1 MTSTTQLPEWLD
13 KTSRLSTGEKTLVG
27 MLAVAVTMVIGLF
40 IGLSFFDYPS
50 ADDFCYAAKV
60 NQLGFFG
67 AQAFWYENWSGRY
80 TLNLAWT
87 ALMMSG
93 DIFQIYRYPPIIL
106 LVSTWLGFSFLTAK
120 IAQGGVSTPFIVL
133 SGGIWTLLFISGIPD
148 PAQTFYWIGGSFTY
162 QMPNI
167 FLIFLL
173 GLLIWRET
181 TAKDTR
187 LRKFIFVLSSLLVVA
202 TIGVNEIS
210 LLLTLIALGGGALHA
225 FSIRRD
231 SRLFW
236 TALLV
241 IGIGAT
247 LVSVLAPGNYQRYA
261 GIEQDTM
268 LRPTPWLAAFLYLP
282 WVALRLL
289 YWLSNLGLWASAVIL
304 LAITFHAAKARLYVD
319 GKFTKLFLVFPV
331 LWIGLIFV
339 LNAVGFLINRYPLPE
354 RAESVLYLLF
364 LLGWYPSF
372 IILVHFLVGDKIQF
386 GDRHLIAPAAVLLL
400 VSVLGTP
407 NVFEAYKDVYR
418 GYRYAQE
425 IRTRIDVIQAARNRG
440 EKNITVDSLS
450 RPPRTLF
457 ATDIATDPNNFR
469 NQCTREYYELE
480 SIRLGSPA
488 KP

>member
-1 MTSTTQLPEWLD
+1 MTPATPLPIGFNDSSPL
-13 KTSRLSTGEKTLVG
+13 SRAEKILVG
-27 MLAVAVTMVIGLF
+27 MLAIAVILVIGLF

-93 DIFQIYRYPPIIL
+93 DIFKIYRYPPILL
-106 LVSTWLGFSFLTAK
+106 LVSTWFSFSFLTAK
-120 IAQGGVSTPFIVL
+120 IARGSLSGFFIFL
-133 SGGIWTLLFISGIPD
+133 SGGIWTLLFISGVPD

-162 QMPNI
+162 QLPNI

-181 TAKDTR
+181 TAKDERSRT
-187 LRKFIFVLSSLLVVA
+187 LIFVLSSLLVVA

-210 LLLTLIALGGGALHA
+210 LLLTLTVLGGGTLYALGM
-225 FSIRRD
+225 RRD
-231 SRLFW
+231 SRRFW
-236 TALLV
+236 IALLV

-247 LVSVLAPGNYQRYA
+247 LVSVLAPGNYQRYVS
-261 GIEQDTM
+261 IEHDTM

-289 YWLSNLGLWASAVIL
+289 YWLSNLGLWAAAFIL
-304 LAITFHAAKARLYVD
+304 LVFTFPAARARLYID
-319 GKFTKLFLVFPV
+319 GKFAKLFLVFPV
-331 LWIGLIFV
+331 LWISLIFV

-364 LLGWYPSF
+364 LLGWFPSF
-372 IILVHFLVGDKIQF
+372 IILVHFLVGDKFQF
-386 GDRHLIAPAAVLLL
+386 GDRRSIAPAAALLFI
-400 VSVLGTP
+400 SVLGTP

-425 IRTRIDVIQAARNRG
+425 IRTRIDVIQAAKDRG
-440 EKNITVDSLS
+440 EKAITVDSLS

-469 NQCTREYYELE
+469 NKCTSEYYELE
-480 SIRLGSPA
+480 SIRLGSPM